1 MITPRYYFEEDFRKY
16 EHILKTIKHSK
27 ESHRKGDVI
36 CDVDSNFGKIYYI
49 LKGSLRLSVLHGS
62 GHEKTISFHGT
73 GTIQPLYYPVEFQ
86 LEKSLIYTCMNDV
99 EVLVF
104 SKADIG
110 KLAKENNEF
119 NTSLLEGMVK
129 LVNLLICD
137 MSSALYDN
145 GLIKICNFLYS
156 YYIAGN
162 RKCCIIEL
170 RQEELAS
177 VAGMNRINTAK
188 YLRELRNSGIIKTE
202 RNRIIILNVRELYKL
217 CSDEFVEVN

>member
-1 MITPRYYFEEDFRKY
+1 MITPRYYFEEDFREY
-16 EHILKTIKHSK
+16 QHMLKEIKHTR
-27 ESHRKGDVI
+27 ELHRKGDII
-36 CDVDSNFGKIYYI
+36 CGVDSSFSKIYYI

-62 GHEKTISFHGT
+62 GHEKIISFYGS
-73 GTIQPLYYPVEFQ
+73 GTIQPLYYPLEFQ
-86 LEKSLIYTCMNDV
+86 LEKSLVYTCMNDV

-110 KLAKENNEF
+110 MLAKENNAF

-137 MSSALYDN
+137 MSSSLYDN

-162 RKCCIIEL
+162 RKCSVIEL
-170 RQEELAS
+170 RQDELAS

-188 YLRELRNSGIIKTE
+188 YLKELRERKIIKTE
-202 RNRIIILNVRELYKL
+202 RNRIIILNADMLFEL
-217 CSDEFVEVN
+217 CSDEFVEVD